1 MVHPSSLVVPT
12 VPQYLFVDGGS
23 LRGRLQN
30 VSSKYFGEK
39 NFDIDFQKLKGGF
52 TKVFYYDAIPVRNEG
67 ESETDYHTRT
77 APIRAVF
84 SAASSTDGVHV
95 YEGDARRRQRR
106 GLEQKMV
113 DVMLAVDM
121 LSHTFRRNML
131 STTLL
136 SGDADFTPLIDAL
149 VQYGMNVVLWYPA
162 DETSSEL
169 LRAADVRVKLGWY
182 DLRSLLTES
191 SQEAFVLPNPG
202 HTSPKTQRGRPVFE
216 WNVAGKEH
224 GIYIRPDGQILVTRE
239 DDSLNTLHMSHANF
253 DLLRECCREA
263 RDIVIP
269 DAAAAALKSISPAP
283 K

>member
-1 MVHPSSLVVPT
+1 V
-12 VPQYLFVDGGS
+12 
-23 LRGRLQN
+23 
-30 VSSKYFGEK
+30 FG
-39 NFDIDFQKLKGGF
+39 
-52 TKVFYYDAIPVRNEG
+52 
-67 ESETDYHTRT
+67 
-77 APIRAVF
+77 
-84 SAASSTDGVHV
+84 AASSTDGVHV

-136 SGDADFTPLIDAL
+136 SGDADFKPL
-149 VQYGMNVVLWYPA
+149 MYPA

-191 SQEAFVLPNPG
+191 SQKAFVLPNPG
-202 HTSPKTQRGRPVFE
+202 HTSPETQRGQLVFG
-216 WNVAGKEH
+216 WNAAGKEH
-224 GIYIRPDGQILVTRE
+224 GIYIRSDGQILVTRE
-239 DDSLNTLHMSHANF
+239 DDPLNTLHMSHANF
-253 DLLRECCREA
+253 DLLRECCLEA

-269 DAAAAALKSISPAP
+269 DAGVAALQSISPTRERM
-283 K
+283 

>member
-1 MVHPSSLVVPT
+1 V
-12 VPQYLFVDGGS
+12 
-23 LRGRLQN
+23 
-30 VSSKYFGEK
+30 FG
-39 NFDIDFQKLKGGF
+39 
-52 TKVFYYDAIPVRNEG
+52 
-67 ESETDYHTRT
+67 
-77 APIRAVF
+77 
-84 SAASSTDGVHV
+84 AASSTDGVHV

-136 SGDADFTPLIDAL
+136 SGDADFKPLIDAL

-191 SQEAFVLPNPG
+191 SQKAFVLPNPG
-202 HTSPKTQRGRPVFE
+202 HTSPETQRGQLVFG
-216 WNVAGKEH
+216 WNAAGKEH
-224 GIYIRPDGQILVTRE
+224 GIYIRSDGQILVTRE
-239 DDSLNTLHMSHANF
+239 DDPLNTLHMSHANF
-253 DLLRECCREA
+253 DLLRECCLEA

-269 DAAAAALKSISPAP
+269 DAGVAALQSISPTRERM
-283 K
+283 